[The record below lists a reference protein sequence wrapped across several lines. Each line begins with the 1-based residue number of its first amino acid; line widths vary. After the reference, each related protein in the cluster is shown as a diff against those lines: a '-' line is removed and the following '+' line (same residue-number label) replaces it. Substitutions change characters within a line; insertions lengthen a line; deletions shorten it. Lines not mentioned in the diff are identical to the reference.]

1 MVVRVLKYELHA
13 TSSSVELRLIGICP
27 LRTLD
32 DFRPCFR
39 RVPSRRGEATM
50 AVDHAVPGALTQ
62 V

>member
-32 DFRPCFR
+32 DFR

>member
-13 TSSSVELRLIGICP
+13 TSSSVELRLILIGICP

-32 DFRPCFR
+32 DFR